1 MIYVEDQTLTLSYF
15 FNCTL
20 DLVRSHIHCT
30 IQPTFVLPLLLND
43 HAVPNF
49 IRPRLSCLCHTVL
62 SGGIAE
68 ISRGLV
74 ILTTC
79 SVPARGK
86 PIDQVAMDNFW
97 AKSDEAER

>member
-1 MIYVEDQTLTLSYF
+1 MIYVEDQTLTLSSF
-15 FNCTL
+15 FNCTP

-30 IQPTFVLPLLLND
+30 IQPTFVLPLLSND
-43 HAVPNF
+43 HAVPNS

-79 SVPARGK
+79 SGTRK
-86 PIDQVAMDNFW
+86 TDRQVAMDNFW
-97 AKSDEAER
+97 AKPDEAER